1 MSEYR
6 LAFQAER
13 DLDEIADYLA
23 DRNPTAAVRVL
34 ENLLEKFLLLSQNP
48 LLGELRSDLPKKPR
62 CFSAGKYVILYQPT
76 SNGIEIA
83 RVIHGAR
90 DWGSILGKNE

>member
-23 DRNPTAAVRVL
+23 DRNPTAAVRLL

-62 CFSAGKYVILYQPT
+62 CFSAGKYVIFYQST
-76 SNGIEIA
+76 RHGIEVA
-83 RVIHGAR
+83 RVVHGAR
-90 DWGSILGKNE
+90 DLGAILGENE